1 MQTQLLVLKR
11 CSCLAVACS
20 GIYQN
25 VDDVNEGITLV
36 DDESGSNWDED
47 RVDVGAIEVC
57 EEVECEDSK
66 EGDEIIS

>member
-1 MQTQLLVLKR
+1 MLKR
-11 CSCLAVACS
+11 CSCLVDARS

-25 VDDVNEGITLV
+25 VDDDNEGITL

-47 RVDVGAIEVC
+47 KVDVGAIEVC

-66 EGDEIIS
+66 DGD